1 MLRGVIIQT
10 DVVKTQALQV
20 TQANALARASQNM
33 TWREKRLLAL
43 ALSRVRRSDQYLH
56 TFLFP
61 FDDLWKLLEFEQ
73 DHDAY
78 RRVRELTRSLL
89 TRVLEVDNP
98 DGSWKM
104 HQWVS
109 AAEYLPR
116 GHADNPNKISC
127 LKIRLHDD
135 LIPLILRLTEHF
147 GSYALAQVLG
157 FKRFTSGRIFELL
170 YHTSQA
176 FRIKTVV
183 FELADLKKRLGV
195 AGKYPNFADFTKRIL
210 KPAQKDCAKFTELNF
225 AYQPKKTGR
234 KVTSIEF
241 TVIHN
246 EEYQLALNLLPET
259 IVIQTIREKIPPGGL
274 EPTDDLEQVAED
286 LRSTGWLFDPHVTIA
301 DYGIDLVRD
310 TVALAKQID
319 RRAAGTNN
327 PIKNL
332 PGLISKMLDEGSA
345 KGFTAKQQ
353 QKLKQTSQK
362 EAVVRI
368 ITTVEAGFDQERASV
383 AEETWQEL
391 SNAQQKK
398 VQSELRK
405 TLPEAIRVQF
415 NRNGWTGKAYTSFR
429 NGLMERQG
437 LLTYPDN
444 LRTLKAFAAAQLIY
458 QEQPAE
464 TQKKILQQFSN
475 T

>member
-10 DVVKTQALQV
+10 NVVKTQALQV

-147 GSYALAQVLG
+147 GSYALVQVLG

-176 FRIKTVV
+176 FRIK
-183 FELADLKKRLGV
+183 
-195 AGKYPNFADFTKRIL
+195 PSCSNS
-210 KPAQKDCAKFTELNF
+210 P
-225 AYQPKKTGR
+225 
-234 KVTSIEF
+234 TS
-241 TVIHN
+241 
-246 EEYQLALNLLPET
+246 
-259 IVIQTIREKIPPGGL
+259 
-274 EPTDDLEQVAED
+274 
-286 LRSTGWLFDPHVTIA
+286 
-301 DYGIDLVRD
+301 
-310 TVALAKQID
+310 
-319 RRAAGTNN
+319 
-327 PIKNL
+327 KNAWGL
-332 PGLISKMLDEGSA
+332 PGNTRTS
-345 KGFTAKQQ
+345 
-353 QKLKQTSQK
+353 QTSPS
-362 EAVVRI
+362 
-368 ITTVEAGFDQERASV
+368 AS
-383 AEETWQEL
+383 
-391 SNAQQKK
+391 SNQP
-398 VQSELRK
+398 RK
-405 TLPEAIRVQF
+405 TAQSS
-415 NRNGWTGKAYTSFR
+415 RN
-429 NGLMERQG
+429 
-437 LLTYPDN
+437 
-444 LRTLKAFAAAQLIY
+444 
-458 QEQPAE
+458 
-464 TQKKILQQFSN
+464 
-475 T
+475 

>member
-1 MLRGVIIQT
+1 MLRGVVIQT

-20 TQANALARASQNM
+20 TQANALARASQSM

-43 ALSRVRRSDQYLH
+43 AISRVRRSDQNLH

-61 FDDLWKLLEFEQ
+61 FDDLRKLLEFEH
-73 DHDAY
+73 DNDAY
-78 RRVRELTRSLL
+78 RRVKELTRSLL

-116 GHADNPNKISC
+116 GHAENPNKISC

-135 LIPLILRLTEHF
+135 LIPHVLRLTEHF

-176 FRIKTVV
+176 FRIKTVI
-183 FELADLKKRLGV
+183 FELDDLKKRLGV

-225 AYQPKKTGR
+225 TYQPRKTGR

-259 IVIQTIREKIPPGGL
+259 IVIQTIREKIPPGS
-274 EPTDDLEQVAED
+274 EPTDDLDEVAED

-310 TVALAKQID
+310 TVAMAKQVE
-319 RRAAGTNN
+319 RRAAGTRS
-327 PIKNL
+327 PITNL
-332 PGLISKMLDEGSA
+332 PGLIKKLLDSGSA
-345 KGFTAKQQ
+345 KGFTTKQQ
-353 QKLKQTSQK
+353 QKQKRTNQK
-362 EAVVRI
+362 ETILRI
-368 ITTVEAGFDQERASV
+368 INTIETSFDQERANV
-383 AEETWQEL
+383 AEETWQAL
-391 SNAQQKK
+391 TGAKQKRVRAQLQD
-398 VQSELRK
+398 
-405 TLPEAIRVQF
+405 TLPDAIRVQF
-415 NRNGWTGKAYTSFR
+415 DRNGWTGKAYQSFR
-429 NGLMERQG
+429 NGVLEKQG

-444 LRTLKAFAAAQLIY
+444 LKTLKAFTEAQPIY
-458 QEQPAE
+458 QEQPTE
-464 TQKKILQQFSN
+464 TQETILRQLSN